1 MSDRN
6 NGCKKSRWYEARYK
20 FRLKD
25 GGNGKKLTLRS
36 GWVGSSKFKRT
47 VYSSAAQYNK
57 SIKNGFDVLEELLS
71 GDDSTPTPTP
81 LPAPVWSLTD
91 ANTWSSQEVNFV
103 RYLRT
108 TFGSRNQLESCQLFA
123 NPALAAS
130 NGRVYDLAADR
141 GVTLHGVDRARARQL
156 AQRFYSNYCNDNY
169 GLPSRILLIQDS
181 LAPGR

>member
-1 MSDRN
+1 MAPAK
-6 NGCKKSRWYEARYK
+6 GCTKGNTYQVKYE
-20 FRLKD
+20 FTLKN
-25 GGNGKKLTLRS
+25 GGNGKQLTMRN
-36 GWVGSSKFKRT
+36 GWAGGEVSMKKRDKEKRT
-47 VYSSAAQYNK
+47 VFSSVAQYEDALK
-57 SIKNGFDVLEELLS
+57 KFAEGLQEVLT
-71 GDDSTPTPTP
+71 GDDSTPTPTPTP

-169 GLPSRILLIQDS
+169 GLPSRIL
-181 LAPGR
+181 